1 VDVYRT
7 EQEQVEA
14 LKSWFKTNGSSVI
27 AAIALAV
34 AIIFGWQGWHDY
46 RRNQIDAASISY
58 NQLLEA
64 FDKIEQA
71 TGADNA
77 AKDELEAT
85 VAFRAKALGSEHEG
99 TTYATYASM
108 LVAARAVNAGN
119 LDAAQKELDAA
130 LASTRDETLKK
141 LINLR
146 IARVKFAQGKA
157 DDALALANAE
167 GGIFQYGYEQL
178 KGDIYLEK
186 GDRAKA
192 RDAYKLAQTLQVK
205 ASKNPDRLLDMK
217 LKAVAEPDAAMLAD
231 LPATQTATQLVIE
244 KLSEKNLSN
253 KNLSNK
259 NLSDKK

>member
-1 VDVYRT
+1 VEVYRT

-14 LKSWFKTNGSSVI
+14 LRSWFKTNGGSVV

-34 AIIFGWQGWHDY
+34 AIIFGWQGWQDY
-46 RRNQIDAASISY
+46 RRNKVDSASVAY

-64 FDKIEQA
+64 FDKLERSEGVDA
-71 TGADNA
+71 A

-99 TTYATYASM
+99 TTYATYASL

-130 LASTRDETLKK
+130 LVSTSDETLKK

-157 DDALALANAE
+157 DDALTLVNND

-178 KGDIYLEK
+178 KGDIYIEK

-192 RDAYKLAQTLQVK
+192 RDAYKSAQQLQLK
-205 ASKNPDRLLDMK
+205 ASKTPDRLLDMK
-217 LKAVAEPDAAMLAD
+217 LKAVAEPEAAMLAD
-231 LPATQTATQLVIE
+231 LPATQPAASSA
-244 KLSEKNLSN
+244 KKPSEKNLSE
-253 KNLSNK
+253 
-259 NLSDKK
+259 KK